1 MIMKIQI
8 TFVVLAMILSL
19 LPGCARQEIPVPSA
33 STADAIYTI
42 QSFSLLESVELELP
56 DTIARQSVSAAR
68 DLFYRDGEVV
78 GGIELLDIADRMDT
92 MDLQAYADQALT
104 VMKAVYDTEYDYMAE
119 MDGSCQ
125 AVVSVCARDGKAFYH
140 YFFSGNQMGY
150 DIWMDNSVLDS
161 RDMRSCLKTLHSEDL
176 YNPQDFITINQEVPL
191 LNLRVSMPEGVLRQ
205 PTKTTRDLFYSG
217 TALAGGIEQ
226 IDASSDLDILSLTVE
241 NVAKELYGREFDCTN
256 KEFTSDGKI
265 AAVFLTDSDDTHVI
279 HYIVSV
285 GAECYDVW
293 ADTSIIT
300 EENALAIAQS
310 CQY

>member
-1 MIMKIQI
+1 MIMKVQI
-8 TFVVLAMILSL
+8 IFVVLAIILSL
-19 LPGCARQEIPVPSA
+19 LPGCARLKTPVSSA
-33 STADAIYTI
+33 PTADAIYTI
-42 QSFSLLESVELELP
+42 QSFSLLESVELTLP
-56 DTIARQSVSAAR
+56 DTIARRSVSATR
-68 DLFYRDGEVV
+68 DLFYKDGDVV

-92 MDLQAYADQALT
+92 MGLQAYADQALN
-104 VMKAVYDTEYDYMAE
+104 VMKAVYDTVYDYMAE
-119 MDGSCQ
+119 TDDSCQ
-125 AVVSVCARDGKAFYH
+125 AVVSLSSQEGKGFCH

-150 DIWMDNSVLDS
+150 DIWIDSSVLDS

-176 YNPQDFITINQEVPL
+176 YNPQDSIIINQDVPL

-217 TALAGGIEQ
+217 ETLAGGIEQ
-226 IDASSDLDILSLTVE
+226 IDASSDLDMLGLTVK

-265 AAVFLTDSDDTHVI
+265 AAVFLTDSGDTHVV
-279 HYIVSV
+279 HYIVNV

-293 ADTSIIT
+293 ADTSLIT
-300 EENALAIAQS
+300 AENALAIAQS